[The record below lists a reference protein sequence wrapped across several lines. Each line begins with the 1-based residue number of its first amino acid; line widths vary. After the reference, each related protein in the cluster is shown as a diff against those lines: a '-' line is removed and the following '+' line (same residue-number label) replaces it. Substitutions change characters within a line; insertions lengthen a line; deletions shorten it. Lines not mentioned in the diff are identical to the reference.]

1 MIRIS
6 NIRER
11 NSLGET
17 DKKFDMEIDGKK
29 YNCHQNYNR
38 KDFSIVITND
48 KKNEVFKMN
57 YNEEFYPGDKSTKLE
72 INKEIITKPIF
83 IKLKANKEFNF
94 LMNKDGVD
102 DLGYDDAYDMSNKL
116 KNKNEIDIK
125 ISNIKQKKNSFS
137 YDETFDVEINGE
149 KYFCTKED
157 IKDFSYSIILKDKN
171 NEIVIEDSFNN
182 DSYVDDNVI
191 FWVDKHKISEEL
203 YNQIRE
209 NEHFSTINDK
219 KVLQADYA
227 DAYDNG
233 IDTWFKKQ
241 HENERETDILKFNLS
256 RDQDIYLF
264 KQNDDLY
271 IVRPDIYRKNLES
284 YKISCA
290 DSKGIINGL
299 CYVRKEC
306 ESSENKTITSY
317 DYNLLK
323 PINKDVLQK
332 INDYFDF
339 HLSNRQIENIKIY
352 EYNSTSLKDYTI
364 SFKDKNC
371 YISTDKSHFDIT
383 ITHNNLFKTIYKSDK
398 QNLVGTEI
406 DKTEYD
412 PELFKKDI
420 WTKICDVIGDDIN
433 AKPYEDMIKN
443 ANVINKE
450 KNIENHEKER

>member
-137 YDETFDVEINGE
+137 YDETFDVTINGE

-256 RDQDIYLF
+256 RYQDIYLF

>member
-1 MIRIS
+1 
-6 NIRER
+6 
-11 NSLGET
+11 
-17 DKKFDMEIDGKK
+17 
-29 YNCHQNYNR
+29 
-38 KDFSIVITND
+38 
-48 KKNEVFKMN
+48 MN
-57 YNEEFYPGDKSTKLE
+57 
-72 INKEIITKPIF
+72 
-83 IKLKANKEFNF
+83 
-94 LMNKDGVD
+94 
-102 DLGYDDAYDMSNKL
+102 
-116 KNKNEIDIK
+116 DIK

-157 IKDFSYSIILKDKN
+157 IKDLSHSIILKDKDK
-171 NEIVIEDSFNN
+171 EIVIEDSFNS

-203 YNQIRE
+203 YNQIRK

-233 IDTWFKKQ
+233 LVDWFKKQ
-241 HENERETDILKFNLS
+241 HENEPKTDIQKFNLS
-256 RDQDIYLF
+256 KDQDIYLF

-284 YKISCA
+284 YKISCE
-290 DSKGIINGL
+290 DSKGIIGGL

-306 ESSENKTITSY
+306 ESSENKTITTY

-339 HLSNRQIENIKIY
+339 HLSNRQVEKLNIY

-406 DKTEYD
+406 DKIEYN

-443 ANVINKE
+443 ANVMNKE
-450 KNIENHEKER
+450 NNIENHEKER

>member
-125 ISNIKQKKNSFS
+125 ISNVKQKKNSFS
-137 YDETFDVEINGE
+137 YDETFDVTINGE

-191 FWVDKHKISEEL
+191 FWVDKHKIPEEL
-203 YNQIRE
+203 YNQIKM

-219 KVLQADYA
+219 KVLQSDYI

-233 IDTWFKKQ
+233 IDVWFKKQ
-241 HENERETDILKFNLS
+241 HENEQETDIQKFNLS
-256 RDQDIYLF
+256 RNQDIYLF
-264 KQNDDLY
+264 KQNNNLY

-339 HLSNRQIENIKIY
+339 HLSNRQIKNIKIY

-406 DKTEYD
+406 DKTEYN
-412 PELFKKDI
+412 PELFTKEI

>member
-1 MIRIS
+1 
-6 NIRER
+6 
-11 NSLGET
+11 
-17 DKKFDMEIDGKK
+17 
-29 YNCHQNYNR
+29 
-38 KDFSIVITND
+38 
-48 KKNEVFKMN
+48 MN
-57 YNEEFYPGDKSTKLE
+57 
-72 INKEIITKPIF
+72 
-83 IKLKANKEFNF
+83 
-94 LMNKDGVD
+94 
-102 DLGYDDAYDMSNKL
+102 
-116 KNKNEIDIK
+116 DIK

-137 YDETFDVEINGE
+137 YDETFDVTINGE

-157 IKDFSYSIILKDKN
+157 IKDLSYSIILKDKN

-203 YNQIRE
+203 YNRIRI

-233 IDTWFKKQ
+233 LFDWFKKQ

-256 RDQDIYLF
+256 KDQDIYLF
-264 KQNDDLY
+264 KQNDDIY

-290 DSKGIINGL
+290 DSKGIIDGL

-306 ESSENKTITSY
+306 ESLENKTITSY

-352 EYNSTSLKDYTI
+352 EYSDKKSKNYEI
-364 SFKDKNC
+364 YFKNKNC
-371 YISTDKSHFDIT
+371 YISTGKSHFDIT
-383 ITHNNLFKTIYKSDK
+383 ITHNNLFETIYKSDK
-398 QNLVGTEI
+398 ENLVGTEI
-406 DKTEYD
+406 DKIQYD

-420 WTKICDVIGDDIN
+420 WTKICDVIGDDIH
-433 AKPYEDMIKN
+433 AKSYEDMIKN
-443 ANVINKE
+443 ANIMNKE
-450 KNIENHEKER
+450 NNIENHEKER

>member
-137 YDETFDVEINGE
+137 YDETFDVEINRE

-383 ITHNNLFKTIYKSDK
+383 ITYNDLFKTIYKSDK

-443 ANVINKE
+443 ANVMNKE
-450 KNIENHEKER
+450 NNIENHEKER

>member
-1 MIRIS
+1 
-6 NIRER
+6 
-11 NSLGET
+11 
-17 DKKFDMEIDGKK
+17 
-29 YNCHQNYNR
+29 
-38 KDFSIVITND
+38 
-48 KKNEVFKMN
+48 MN
-57 YNEEFYPGDKSTKLE
+57 
-72 INKEIITKPIF
+72 
-83 IKLKANKEFNF
+83 
-94 LMNKDGVD
+94 
-102 DLGYDDAYDMSNKL
+102 
-116 KNKNEIDIK
+116 DIK
-125 ISNIKQKKNSFS
+125 ISNVKQKKNSFS
-137 YDETFDVEINGE
+137 YDETFDVTINGE

-203 YNQIRE
+203 YNQIKM

-233 IDTWFKKQ
+233 IVDWFKKQ
-241 HENERETDILKFNLS
+241 HENEHETDIQKFNLS

-264 KQNDDLY
+264 KQNNNLY

-284 YKISCA
+284 YKISCE
-290 DSKGIINGL
+290 DSKGIIDGL

-306 ESSENKTITSY
+306 ESSKNKIITSY

-323 PINKDVLQK
+323 PIEKDVLKK

-339 HLSNRQIENIKIY
+339 RLSNRQIENIKIY
-352 EYNSTSLKDYTI
+352 EYSDKKSKNYEI
-364 SFKDKNC
+364 YFKDKNL
-371 YISTDKSHFDIT
+371 YVDTDKSSLKIT
-383 ITHNNLFKTIYKSDK
+383 ITHDNLFKMIYKSEK

-406 DKTEYD
+406 DKTEYN
-412 PELFKKDI
+412 PKLFKKDV

-433 AKPYEDMIKN
+433 SKPYEDMIKN
-443 ANVINKE
+443 ANVIANEKEIEESNKE
-450 KNIENHEKER
+450 ER

>member
-1 MIRIS
+1 
-6 NIRER
+6 
-11 NSLGET
+11 
-17 DKKFDMEIDGKK
+17 
-29 YNCHQNYNR
+29 
-38 KDFSIVITND
+38 
-48 KKNEVFKMN
+48 MN
-57 YNEEFYPGDKSTKLE
+57 
-72 INKEIITKPIF
+72 
-83 IKLKANKEFNF
+83 
-94 LMNKDGVD
+94 
-102 DLGYDDAYDMSNKL
+102 
-116 KNKNEIDIK
+116 DIK
-125 ISNIKQKKNSFS
+125 INNIKQKKNSFS
-137 YDETFDVEINGE
+137 YDETFDVTINGE

-157 IKDFSYSIILKDKN
+157 IKDLSYSIILKDKN

-203 YNQIRE
+203 YNQIKM

-233 IDTWFKKQ
+233 IDVWFKKQ
-241 HENERETDILKFNLS
+241 HENEPETDILKFNLS
-256 RDQDIYLF
+256 KDQDIYLF

-284 YKISCA
+284 YKISCE
-290 DSKGIINGL
+290 DSKGIIDGL

-306 ESSENKTITSY
+306 KSSENKTITSY

-323 PINKDVLQK
+323 PINKDVIQK

-339 HLSNRQIENIKIY
+339 HLSNRQVEKLNIY

-364 SFKDKNC
+364 SFKNKNC
-371 YISTDKSHFDIT
+371 YISTGKSHFDIT
-383 ITHNNLFKTIYKSDK
+383 ITHNNLFETIYKSDK
-398 QNLVGTEI
+398 ENLVGTEI
-406 DKTEYD
+406 DKTEYN

-433 AKPYEDMIKN
+433 AKSYEDMIKN
-443 ANVINKE
+443 ANVITNEKDIKENNKE
-450 KNIENHEKER
+450 ER

>member
-38 KDFSIVITND
+38 KEFSIAITND
-48 KKNEVFKMN
+48 DKKEVLKMN
-57 YNEEFYPGDKSTKLE
+57 YNEEIYPGEKSTKLE
-72 INKEIITKPIF
+72 IDKETITKPIF
-83 IKLKANKEFNF
+83 IKLQANKEFKSLINRE
-94 LMNKDGVD
+94 GVD
-102 DLGYDDAYDMSNKL
+102 SLNYDDAYDMSDKL

-125 ISNIKQKKNSFS
+125 ISNIKQKKNSFT

-157 IKDFSYSIILKDKN
+157 IKDLSYSIILKDKN

-203 YNQIRE
+203 YNQIRK

-383 ITHNNLFKTIYKSDK
+383 ITYNDLFKTIYKSDK

-443 ANVINKE
+443 ANVMNKE
-450 KNIENHEKER
+450 NNIENHEKER

>member
-1 MIRIS
+1 
-6 NIRER
+6 
-11 NSLGET
+11 
-17 DKKFDMEIDGKK
+17 
-29 YNCHQNYNR
+29 
-38 KDFSIVITND
+38 
-48 KKNEVFKMN
+48 MN
-57 YNEEFYPGDKSTKLE
+57 
-72 INKEIITKPIF
+72 
-83 IKLKANKEFNF
+83 
-94 LMNKDGVD
+94 
-102 DLGYDDAYDMSNKL
+102 
-116 KNKNEIDIK
+116 DIK

-137 YDETFDVEINGE
+137 YDETFDITINGE

-157 IKDFSYSIILKDKN
+157 IKDLSYSIILKDKN

-191 FWVDKHKISEEL
+191 FWIDKHKISEEL
-203 YNQIRE
+203 YNRIRI

-233 IDTWFKKQ
+233 LFDWFKKQ
-241 HENERETDILKFNLS
+241 HENEPETDILKFNLS
-256 RDQDIYLF
+256 KDQDIYLF

-284 YKISCA
+284 YKISCE
-290 DSKGIINGL
+290 DSKGIIDSL

-306 ESSENKTITSY
+306 ESSKNKIIISY

-323 PINKDVLQK
+323 PIDKDVLKK

-352 EYNSTSLKDYTI
+352 EYSDKKSKNYEI
-364 SFKDKNC
+364 YFKDKNC
-371 YISTDKSHFDIT
+371 YVDTDESSLKIA
-383 ITHNNLFKTIYKSDK
+383 ITHNNLFKTIYNSKK
-398 QNLVGTEI
+398 ENLVGTEI
-406 DKTEYD
+406 NKTEYD

-420 WTKICDVIGDDIN
+420 WTKICDVIGEDIN

-443 ANVINKE
+443 ANVITNKKDIKENNKE
-450 KNIENHEKER
+450 ER

>member
-1 MIRIS
+1 M
-6 NIRER
+6 
-11 NSLGET
+11 
-17 DKKFDMEIDGKK
+17 D
-29 YNCHQNYNR
+29 
-38 KDFSIVITND
+38 
-48 KKNEVFKMN
+48 
-57 YNEEFYPGDKSTKLE
+57 
-72 INKEIITKPIF
+72 
-83 IKLKANKEFNF
+83 
-94 LMNKDGVD
+94 
-102 DLGYDDAYDMSNKL
+102 
-116 KNKNEIDIK
+116 DIK
-125 ISNIKQKKNSFS
+125 ISNINQKKNSFS
-137 YDETFDVEINGE
+137 YNETFDVTINGE

-157 IKDFSYSIILKDKN
+157 IKDLHYSIILKDKN

-182 DSYVDDNVI
+182 DEYVDDNVI

-203 YNQIRE
+203 YNQIKM

-233 IDTWFKKQ
+233 IDVWFKKQ
-241 HENERETDILKFNLS
+241 YENEPETDILKFNLS
-256 RDQDIYLF
+256 KDQDIYLF

-284 YKISCA
+284 YKISCE
-290 DSKGIINGL
+290 DSKGIIDGL

-306 ESSENKTITSY
+306 ESSENKTITTY

-371 YISTDKSHFDIT
+371 HISTDKSHFDIT
-383 ITHNNLFKTIYKSDK
+383 ITHNNLFETIYKSDK
-398 QNLVGTEI
+398 ENLVGTEI

-433 AKPYEDMIKN
+433 AKSYEDMIKN
-443 ANVINKE
+443 ANVITNKKDIKENNKE
-450 KNIENHEKER
+450 ER

>member
-1 MIRIS
+1 
-6 NIRER
+6 
-11 NSLGET
+11 
-17 DKKFDMEIDGKK
+17 
-29 YNCHQNYNR
+29 
-38 KDFSIVITND
+38 
-48 KKNEVFKMN
+48 MN
-57 YNEEFYPGDKSTKLE
+57 
-72 INKEIITKPIF
+72 
-83 IKLKANKEFNF
+83 
-94 LMNKDGVD
+94 
-102 DLGYDDAYDMSNKL
+102 
-116 KNKNEIDIK
+116 DIK

-137 YDETFDVEINGE
+137 YDETFDITINGE

-157 IKDFSYSIILKDKN
+157 IKDLSYSIILKDKN

-233 IDTWFKKQ
+233 IDSWFKKE
-241 HENERETDILKFNLS
+241 HENEPETDIQKFNLS
-256 RDQDIYLF
+256 KDQDIYLF
-264 KQNDDLY
+264 KQNNDLY

-284 YKISCA
+284 YKISCE
-290 DSKGIINGL
+290 DNKGIIDGL

-306 ESSENKTITSY
+306 ESSKNKITSSY
-317 DYNLLK
+317 DYKLLK
-323 PINKDVLQK
+323 PINKDVLKK

-352 EYNSTSLKDYTI
+352 EYNDKKSKKYEI

-371 YISTDKSHFDIT
+371 YVDTDESPLKIT
-383 ITHNNLFKTIYKSDK
+383 ITHNNLFEMIYKSEK

-406 DKTEYD
+406 DKTEYN

-443 ANVINKE
+443 ANVINNEKDIKE
-450 KNIENHEKER
+450 NNKEER